1 MRQRG
6 DHALL
11 ERIAG
16 GVIDEVGQCFGVGLR
31 DEPMP
36 RGLERD
42 AQRVGVFH
50 DAVVHQRHPGVAVAV
65 RVRVALGGNPVGGP
79 ARVRDPARAEHR
91 LALQM
96 LGEPLHAPRELDDR
110 HAGAVLDRNAGGVV
124 AAILQPAETVHE
136 YGRGLAP
143 PHVSDD
149 ATHVTGEQF
158 KFEATISRRRRA
170 PRRRAAREPFT
181 GQDAHRQARLSQPD
195 AIIQPTALPDG
206 DASGLCRALR
216 VDPDIT
222 ASTPIFVTTAGPTTR
237 QQVSDALRAG
247 ANSVWADPIDTE
259 EFLLR
264 LDGQLQ
270 AKFDADRARE
280 EGLLD
285 HQTGLYNTQGLERRA
300 RELASHVD
308 RRGAALACVVLA
320 PDATTDVDA
329 TIESLGRIVRSVGR
343 GSDTIGRVGR
353 RELAVLAPYTDAP
366 APLRLA
372 QRLLETAA
380 ELASGDAPGLRA
392 GYDVGRGFRPSLGG
406 PPELGRPA
414 RSAPAALFADG
425 GAERIR
431 SS

>member
-1 MRQRG
+1 MYQRATPASAPDPVPPLAPRVLLAHG
-6 DHALL
+6 REWRSRSREL
-11 ERIAG
+11 ERALRPAG
-16 GVIDEVGQCFGVGLR
+16 YTV
-31 DEPMP
+31 
-36 RGLERD
+36 LE
-42 AQRVGVFH
+42 AFT
-50 DAVVHQRHPGVAVAV
+50 
-65 RVRVALGGNPVGGP
+65 GP
-79 ARVRDPARAEHR
+79 E
-91 LALQM
+91 ALQ
-96 LGEPLHAPRELDDR
+96 
-110 HAGAVLDRNAGGVV
+110 
-124 AAILQPAETVHE
+124 
-136 YGRGLAP
+136 
-143 PHVSDD
+143 
-149 ATHVTGEQF
+149 
-158 KFEATISRRRRA
+158 
-170 PRRRAAREPFT
+170 
-181 GQDAHRQARLSQPD
+181 QARRSQPD
-195 AIIQPTALPDG
+195 AIILDTALPDG

-237 QQVSDALRAG
+237 RQVGDALRAG

-308 RRGAALACVVLA
+308 RRRAALACVVLA

-329 TIESLGRIVRSVGR
+329 TIESLGRILRSVGR

-366 APLRLA
+366 AALRLA
-372 QRLLETAA
+372 QRLLETAG
-380 ELASGDAPGLRA
+380 ELAGGDALGIRA
-392 GYDVGRGFRPSLGG
+392 GYAVDCDFRTSQRDPA
-406 PPELGRPA
+406 ELVSRA
-414 RSAPAALFADG
+414 RSALAALLADG

-431 SS
+431 SYRD

>member
-1 MRQRG
+1 MLRHPFAQAPGRQAIAADRPG
-6 DHALL
+6 ARVLPKRFPMHQRPAPGSAPGPVPALAPRL
-11 ERIAG
+11 VLAHGRA
-16 GVIDEVGQCFGVGLR
+16 R
-31 DEPMP
+31 RSRP
-36 RGLERD
+36 RGLER
-42 AQRVGVFH
+42 
-50 DAVVHQRHPGVAVAV
+50 
-65 RVRVALGGNPVGGP
+65 ALRPAGYTVLEAFTGP
-79 ARVRDPARAEHR
+79 D
-91 LALQM
+91 ALQ
-96 LGEPLHAPRELDDR
+96 
-110 HAGAVLDRNAGGVV
+110 
-124 AAILQPAETVHE
+124 
-136 YGRGLAP
+136 
-143 PHVSDD
+143 
-149 ATHVTGEQF
+149 
-158 KFEATISRRRRA
+158 
-170 PRRRAAREPFT
+170 
-181 GQDAHRQARLSQPD
+181 QARRSQPD
-195 AIIQPTALPDG
+195 AIILDTALPDG

-270 AKFDADRARE
+270 VKFDADRARE

-320 PDATTDVDA
+320 PDATADVGG
-329 TIESLGRIVRSVGR
+329 TIASPGRIVRSVGR

-366 APLRLA
+366 AALRLA
-372 QRLLETAA
+372 QRLLETTA
-380 ELASGDAPGLRA
+380 ELAGGDALGIRA
-392 GYDVGRGFRPSLGG
+392 GYDVGCDFRTSLRD
-406 PPELGRPA
+406 PAELVTRA
-414 RSAPAALFADG
+414 RSALAALFADG

>member
-1 MRQRG
+1 MLRHPFAQAPGRQ
-6 DHALL
+6 A
-11 ERIAG
+11 IAADRPG
-16 GVIDEVGQCFGVGLR
+16 ARVLPKR
-31 DEPMP
+31 LPM
-36 RGLERD
+36 
-42 AQRVGVFH
+42 
-50 DAVVHQRHPGVAVAV
+50 HQRPAPASAPDPVPPLAP
-65 RVRVALGGNPVGGP
+65 RVLLAHGREWRSRSRELGRALRPAGYTVLEAFTGP
-79 ARVRDPARAEHR
+79 D
-91 LALQM
+91 ALQ
-96 LGEPLHAPRELDDR
+96 
-110 HAGAVLDRNAGGVV
+110 
-124 AAILQPAETVHE
+124 
-136 YGRGLAP
+136 
-143 PHVSDD
+143 
-149 ATHVTGEQF
+149 
-158 KFEATISRRRRA
+158 
-170 PRRRAAREPFT
+170 
-181 GQDAHRQARLSQPD
+181 QARRSQPD
-195 AIIQPTALPDG
+195 AIILDTALPDG

-270 AKFDADRARE
+270 VKFDADRARE

-329 TIESLGRIVRSVGR
+329 TIESLGRILRSVGR

-366 APLRLA
+366 AALRLA

-380 ELASGDAPGLRA
+380 ELASGDALGIRA
-392 GYDVGRGFRPSLGG
+392 GYDVGRDFRTSLRD
-406 PPELGRPA
+406 PAELVSRA
-414 RSAPAALFADG
+414 RSALAALFADG

>member
-1 MRQRG
+1 
-6 DHALL
+6 
-11 ERIAG
+11 
-16 GVIDEVGQCFGVGLR
+16 
-31 DEPMP
+31 
-36 RGLERD
+36 
-42 AQRVGVFH
+42 
-50 DAVVHQRHPGVAVAV
+50 
-65 RVRVALGGNPVGGP
+65 
-79 ARVRDPARAEHR
+79 
-91 LALQM
+91 
-96 LGEPLHAPRELDDR
+96 
-110 HAGAVLDRNAGGVV
+110 
-124 AAILQPAETVHE
+124 
-136 YGRGLAP
+136 
-143 PHVSDD
+143 
-149 ATHVTGEQF
+149 
-158 KFEATISRRRRA
+158 
-170 PRRRAAREPFT
+170 
-181 GQDAHRQARLSQPD
+181 
-195 AIIQPTALPDG
+195 
-206 DASGLCRALR
+206 
-216 VDPDIT
+216 
-222 ASTPIFVTTAGPTTR
+222 
-237 QQVSDALRAG
+237 VSDALRAG

-329 TIESLGRIVRSVGR
+329 TIESLGRILRSVGR

-366 APLRLA
+366 AALRLA

-380 ELASGDAPGLRA
+380 ELAGGDALGIRA
-392 GYDVGRGFRPSLGG
+392 GYDVGCDFRTSLLD
-406 PPELGRPA
+406 PAELVTRA
-414 RSAPAALFADG
+414 RSALAALFADG

>member
-1 MRQRG
+1 MLRHPFAQALGPQAIAADRPGARVLPKRLPMHQRPAPASAPDPVPPLAPRVLLAHG
-6 DHALL
+6 REWRSREL
-11 ERIAG
+11 ERALRPAG
-16 GVIDEVGQCFGVGLR
+16 YTV
-31 DEPMP
+31 
-36 RGLERD
+36 LE
-42 AQRVGVFH
+42 AFT
-50 DAVVHQRHPGVAVAV
+50 
-65 RVRVALGGNPVGGP
+65 GP
-79 ARVRDPARAEHR
+79 D
-91 LALQM
+91 ALQ
-96 LGEPLHAPRELDDR
+96 
-110 HAGAVLDRNAGGVV
+110 
-124 AAILQPAETVHE
+124 
-136 YGRGLAP
+136 
-143 PHVSDD
+143 
-149 ATHVTGEQF
+149 
-158 KFEATISRRRRA
+158 
-170 PRRRAAREPFT
+170 
-181 GQDAHRQARLSQPD
+181 QARRSQPD
-195 AIIQPTALPDG
+195 AIILDTALPDG

-270 AKFDADRARE
+270 VKFDADRARE

-329 TIESLGRIVRSVGR
+329 TIESLGRILRSVGR

-353 RELAVLAPYTDAP
+353 LELAVLAPRTDAP

-372 QRLLETAA
+372 QRLPETAA
-380 ELASGDAPGLRA
+380 ALGGGDALSIRA
-392 GYDVGRGFRPSLGG
+392 GYDVGRDFRTSLRDRKSTR
-406 PPELGRPA
+406 LN
-414 RSAPAALFADG
+414 
-425 GAERIR
+425 
-431 SS
+431 SSH

>member
-1 MRQRG
+1 MLRRPFAQALGRQAIAADRPGARVLPKRLPMRQRATPASG
-6 DHALL
+6 PVPVHVPPQAPRVLLAHGREWRSRSREL
-11 ERIAG
+11 ERALRPAG
-16 GVIDEVGQCFGVGLR
+16 YTV
-31 DEPMP
+31 
-36 RGLERD
+36 LE
-42 AQRVGVFH
+42 AFT
-50 DAVVHQRHPGVAVAV
+50 
-65 RVRVALGGNPVGGP
+65 GP
-79 ARVRDPARAEHR
+79 E
-91 LALQM
+91 ALQ
-96 LGEPLHAPRELDDR
+96 
-110 HAGAVLDRNAGGVV
+110 
-124 AAILQPAETVHE
+124 
-136 YGRGLAP
+136 
-143 PHVSDD
+143 
-149 ATHVTGEQF
+149 
-158 KFEATISRRRRA
+158 
-170 PRRRAAREPFT
+170 
-181 GQDAHRQARLSQPD
+181 QARRSQPD
-195 AIIQPTALPDG
+195 AIILDTALPDG

-222 ASTPIFVTTAGPTTR
+222 ASTPIFVTTAGPATR

-270 AKFDADRARE
+270 TKFAADRARE

-329 TIESLGRIVRSVGR
+329 TIESLGRILRSVGR

-353 RELAVLAPYTDAP
+353 RELVVLAPYTDAP
-366 APLRLA
+366 AALRLA

-380 ELASGDAPGLRA
+380 ELAGGDALGMRA
-392 GYDVGRGFRPSLGG
+392 GYDVGCDFRTSLRD
-406 PPELGRPA
+406 PAELVTRA
-414 RSAPAALFADG
+414 RSALAALFADG